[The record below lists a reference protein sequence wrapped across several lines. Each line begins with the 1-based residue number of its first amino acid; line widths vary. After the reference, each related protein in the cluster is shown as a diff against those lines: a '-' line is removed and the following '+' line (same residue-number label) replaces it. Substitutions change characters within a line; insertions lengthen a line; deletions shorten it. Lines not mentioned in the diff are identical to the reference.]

1 MRGQLF
7 HWNSGYSNNNNN
19 ERRSVR
25 SNNTKEKKRK
35 KIISSKITKFA
46 NSFTVPDDMNNS

>member
-19 ERRSVR
+19 ERGSVR
-25 SNNTKEKKRK
+25 SNTKEKKRK